1 MFCSC
6 YWYTTT
12 SFCPHDYHSLF
23 EPYHELEGTWLGKP
37 NHLGV
42 TSPERVLFRVRLK
55 PIRIIRTWKFRARIN
70 FVKTK
75 LTSVFFEAVRGRGH
89 GGRVVQRLSPQ
100 QLATFS
106 EHFQRLSPHTRHQG
120 RADLKRPSLSFNS
133 NPTKSKNPRN
143 RNSLQCE
150 CEKANFYV
158 VKSSSQRRP

>member
-70 FVKTK
+70 FRENQVNKCVFRGSTWSTK
-75 LTSVFFEAVRGRGH
+75 
-89 GGRVVQRLSPQ
+89 GRVVQRLSPQ

-106 EHFQRLSPHTRHQG
+106 EQFQRLSPHTRHQG
-120 RADLKRPSLSFNS
+120 RADLKRPSLSFKS